1 MENNFLTQEVKTASV
16 VGALFRKTYVWMTLA
31 LFITAVSS
39 LLVVKNH
46 ALQNLIYGNSAS
58 VWVLIIAEFIL
69 VIALSARL
77 HKMSLMTASLMFIA
91 YSILNGL
98 TLSVIFFVYDLG
110 VIYKT
115 FFITAG
121 TFAAVSVYGYLTK
134 ADLSKVGNI
143 LMMALFGLIIATF
156 VNIFVESSTFDMII
170 SYVGVI
176 IFVGLSAWDTQKLK
190 MIYSEAAEVDESVL
204 KVALI
209 GALTLYLDFIN
220 LFLFLLRIF
229 GGNRDTKAWPPPTL
243 APL

>member
-229 GGNRDTKAWPPPTL
+229 GGNRD
-243 APL
+243 

>member
-1 MENNFLTQEVKTASV
+1 MKNNFLTQEVKTASV

-229 GGNRDTKAWPPPTL
+229 GGNRD
-243 APL
+243 

>member
-16 VGALFRKTYVWMTLA
+16 VGALFRETYVWMTLA

-229 GGNRDTKAWPPPTL
+229 GGNRD
-243 APL
+243 

>member
-190 MIYSEAAEVDESVL
+190 IIYSEAAEVDESVL

-229 GGNRDTKAWPPPTL
+229 GGNRD
-243 APL
+243 